1 MRFIPIN
8 SMMNGIA
15 DVDIFLENGNI
26 YITNDFN
33 QICNVCGL
41 KFFFW
46 EERVFIL
53 EKVKQGDPDCVSSDI
68 SEDVGLVLQNASPLY
83 ASLGN
88 Y

>member
-1 MRFIPIN
+1 
-8 SMMNGIA
+8 MMNGIA

-41 KFFFW
+41 KFFRK
-46 EERVFIL
+46 ERVFIL
-53 EKVKQGDPDCVSSDI
+53 EKVKQGGPDCVSSDI
-68 SEDVGLVLQNASPLY
+68 SEDVGVVLQNASPLC